1 MTTKT
6 PQDHLPPKT
15 AAQREA
21 ERDGTVTITWR
32 DQQFTIPAV
41 MDDLP
46 GEFLEYSE
54 EGKATKMVA
63 VVLGS
68 KQFRAFKEAKPKPK
82 VRDYNQL
89 ADQIAEVYGFGDA
102 GE

>member
-1 MTTKT
+1 MTKT

-41 MDDLP
+41 VDDLP
-46 GEFLEYSE
+46 GEFMEYAE

-63 VVLGS
+63 VVLGPR
-68 KQFRAFKEAKPKPK
+68 QFRAFKETKPR
-82 VRDYNQL
+82 VSDYKQL
-89 ADQIAEVYGFGDA
+89 SDQIAEVYGFNDA

>member
-1 MTTKT
+1 MTKT
-6 PQDHLPPKT
+6 PQDHLPKKT

-21 ERDGTVTITWR
+21 ERDGTVAITWR

-54 EGKATKMVA
+54 EGKATKMIA
-63 VVLGS
+63 CALGS
-68 KQFRAFKEAKPKPK
+68 KQFRAFKETKPK